1 MTPLL
6 RRIALLILLA
16 LPFTLVLDAA
26 AQLDGAAPEP
36 VRSEPTAT
44 QIRRALRHYR
54 HEPTIRQLL
63 DAIAT
68 DPTIDPERARE
79 LARRARRGGWLPT
92 LRVGAR
98 RGQQRDLSQS
108 GGETDPDV
116 STDDDLTLDGS
127 LTFRFDRAAYGP
139 DEVSLAREERSRAL
153 ERQERARTV
162 VAAYFE
168 RRRLQLERDLGGST
182 DVGVELRILE
192 LEALLDAFT
201 GGAFSRLSRGGRPA
215 D

>member
-1 MTPLL
+1 MTTAA
-6 RRIALLILLA
+6 RRLALLLLLA
-16 LPFTLVLDAA
+16 LPFGLELDAA
-26 AQLDGAAPEP
+26 AQLDDVDAVD
-36 VRSEPTAT
+36 VRPSQAR
-44 QIRRALRHYR
+44 IARALRRYR

-63 DAIAT
+63 DAIAA
-68 DPTIDPERARE
+68 DPTLDPERARE

-108 GGETDPDV
+108 GGTTDPEL
-116 STDDDLTLDGS
+116 STDDDLTLDAS

-139 DEVSLAREERSRAL
+139 DEVSLAREERTRAL
-153 ERQERARTV
+153 ELQERARTV

-168 RRRLQLERDLGGST
+168 RRRLQLERDLSGES
-182 DVGVELRILE
+182 DVASELRILE

-201 GGAFSRLSRGGRPA
+201 NGAFHRAMTR

>member
-1 MTPLL
+1 MHTHF
-6 RRIALLILLA
+6 RRLALLLLLA
-16 LPFTLVLDAA
+16 LPFTLELDAA
-26 AQLDGAAPEP
+26 AQLDGSSTSTPAQ
-36 VRSEPTAT
+36 PTSS
-44 QIRRALRHYR
+44 QIARALRQYR
-54 HEPTIRQLL
+54 HEPSVRQLL
-63 DAIAT
+63 QAIAA

-116 STDDDLTLDGS
+116 STDDDLTLDAS

-139 DEVSLAREERSRAL
+139 DEVSLAREERSRTL

-168 RRRLQLERDLGGST
+168 RRRLQVERDLGEPAGV
-182 DVGVELRILE
+182 DVQLRILE

-201 GGAFSRLSRGGRPA
+201 GGAFSRLSRQGA
-215 D
+215 ATD

>member
-1 MTPLL
+1 MKTLSRRLVLL
-6 RRIALLILLA
+6 LLFA
-16 LPFTLVLDAA
+16 LPFGFEHAS
-26 AQLDGAAPEP
+26 AQLDGAPAEP
-36 VRSEPTAT
+36 VAPTPAQIRQALHRYRYEPTV
-44 QIRRALRHYR
+44 
-54 HEPTIRQLL
+54 RQLL
-63 DAIAT
+63 EAIAE
-68 DPTIDPERARE
+68 DPAIDPERARE

-116 STDDDLTLDGS
+116 STDDDLTLDAS
-127 LTFRFDRAAYGP
+127 LTFRLDRAAYGP

-153 ERQERARTV
+153 DRQERARTV

-168 RRRLQLERDLGGST
+168 RRRLQLERDLGGASAV
-182 DVGVELRILE
+182 DVELRILE

-201 GGAFSRLSRGGRPA
+201 GGAFSRLSRARRTG